1 MRKYLYLIWI
11 SFQNLF
17 EYRMNLVWRLAGTA
31 IWTPVLY
38 LFWLAILGTGFG
50 ADKYNAYSL
59 GLYYIAISFIDFFA
73 GFDVNSIAE
82 DIREGYLATDLVKP
96 YNYFGKII
104 LDTFADKTVHLA
116 IFSMFYLI
124 LIFFGMKAEVSFIG
138 LVIALI
144 FLIMATLMS
153 FFLAATIGCL
163 GFWFNKIN
171 GFNSLFHSFGGLF
184 SGYLIPISL
193 LPATMATISNY
204 MPYKYMFFVPASLFI
219 KTPDIGELIQLFS
232 IQIFWLIF
240 SFSLLKFVWSK
251 GLHRF
256 EAVGR

>member
-1 MRKYLYLIWI
+1 M
-11 SFQNLF
+11 
-17 EYRMNLVWRLAGTA
+17 WRLAGTA

-96 YNYFGKII
+96 YSYFGKIF
-104 LDTFADKTVHLA
+104 LGTFADKAVHLV
-116 IFSMFYLI
+116 IFSLLYLV
-124 LIFFGMKAEVSFIG
+124 LIIFGIKTEITFAGFI
-138 LVIALI
+138 IALV
-144 FLIMATLMS
+144 FLALATLMS
-153 FFLAATIGCL
+153 FFLAATIGSF

-171 GFNSLFHSFGGLF
+171 GFNSLFHNFGGLF

-193 LPATMATISNY
+193 LPPAMAAISNY

-219 KTPDIGELIQLFS
+219 KTPEIPELLQLFS
-232 IQIFWLIF
+232 IQIFWLMF
-240 SFSLLKFVWSK
+240 SLALLKFVWSK
-251 GLHRF
+251 GLNRF